1 MKKYLKLLIFSVFM
15 ILITGCGI
23 KRADDIIEKF
33 EKKLNKVNIISNKI
47 DFQDKFKFSIYS
59 KNHNN
64 SV

>member
-1 MKKYLKLLIFSVFM
+1 MEILFLDFQGSFLLQQQ
-15 ILITGCGI
+15 
-23 KRADDIIEKF
+23 
-33 EKKLNKVNIISNKI
+33 KLNKVNIISNKI